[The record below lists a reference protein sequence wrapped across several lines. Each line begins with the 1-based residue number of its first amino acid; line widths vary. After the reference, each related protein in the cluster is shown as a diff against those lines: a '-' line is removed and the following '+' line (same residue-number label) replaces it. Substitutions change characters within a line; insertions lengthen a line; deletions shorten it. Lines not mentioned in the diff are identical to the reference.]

1 MRKRKVYKS
10 NFNISLEIT
19 KNNIELMSLT
29 EKYVK
34 DFNLFVKDDEK
45 N

>member
-1 MRKRKVYKS
+1 MKKRKVSKS
-10 NFNISLEIT
+10 NFNISLEMT

-29 EKYVK
+29 KKYVK
-34 DFNLFVKDDEK
+34 KFNLFVKDDEK